1 MRSLHLWRRRY
12 GPGAGPGPPHPA
24 DDGGSLPDDRGLT
37 GIITAHAA
45 DDAPRRRQPVHAMT
59 GLGFTLLIALGAALV
74 LGALAHR
81 LRMPPMLG
89 YIAAGM
95 VVGPFTPGFVADR
108 EEVLALADIGVAL
121 LMFSIGLQFSLGDL
135 RSVGAR
141 ILVGVPLQVALT
153 MAIGTATG
161 LVLGWELIE
170 ALFIGGAVAVCSTVV
185 LVKVAGEATL
195 HTTAHGRIA
204 LGVSIVQDILTV
216 VLVVALSAL
225 GSREDES
232 WTALALAA
240 LLALGFVAVVLLG
253 GSRILPPLLGF
264 VAGLRSRELF
274 VIAVAVIAIGTAFAA
289 GALGVSVAL
298 GAFVAG
304 LALAD
309 SDLTAS
315 VLGEIVPLRELF
327 STFFFVSIGILLQPA
342 AILAAWPVVL
352 ALLLIITLGKAL
364 PVATLALIGG
374 QRTSTALRAGA
385 LIGQSGEFSF
395 VLASAGIAVG
405 AVSSETFSL
414 AMGAVVISIL
424 TAEPLVAIARRIG
437 TRFDRTTRRAPLPG
451 DDEPA
456 AGLRRHAVILGYGR
470 VGRSVARVLESR
482 GFGWVAIDGDYAVA
496 REARQGGA
504 AIIYGEAGAPSVLD
518 QARVTDAHAIIV
530 CIPDSL
536 ATRQAVMYALRRNP
550 RIEIVAR
557 AHSDAEGADLRRLG
571 VARVVVAE
579 RELGN
584 ELVRH
589 ALRRFGVSD
598 REVAA
603 LLADRRRR

>member
-1 MRSLHLWRRRY
+1 
-12 GPGAGPGPPHPA
+12 
-24 DDGGSLPDDRGLT
+24 
-37 GIITAHAA
+37 
-45 DDAPRRRQPVHAMT
+45 MT
-59 GLGFTLLIALGAALV
+59 GLGLTLLVALAAALI

-121 LMFSIGLQFSLGDL
+121 LMFSIGLQFSLAEL
-135 RSVGAR
+135 RSVGVRVLA
-141 ILVGVPLQVALT
+141 GVPVQVALT

-161 LVLGWELIE
+161 LMLGWDLIE
-170 ALFIGGAVAVCSTVV
+170 ALFIGGAVSVASTVV
-185 LVKVAGEATL
+185 LVKVAGETAL
-195 HTTAHGRIA
+195 HTTTHGRTA
-204 LGVSIVQDILTV
+204 LGVSIVQDLLTV

-225 GSREDES
+225 GGRGDQSVL
-232 WTALALAA
+232 TLVATGGI
-240 LLALGFVAVVLLG
+240 ALGFVALVLVG
-253 GSRILPPLLGF
+253 GSRVLPPLLGSI
-264 VAGLRSRELF
+264 AALRSRELF

-289 GALGVSVAL
+289 SALGVSVAL

-309 SDLTAS
+309 SDLSAS

-327 STFFFVSIGILLQPA
+327 SSFFFVSIGILIQPA
-342 AILAAWPVVL
+342 VILGAWPVVL

-364 PVATLALIGG
+364 PIAALAVIDG

-395 VLASAGIAVG
+395 VLASAGLALG
-405 AVSSETFSL
+405 AVAPDTFSL

-424 TAEPLVAIARRIG
+424 TAEPLLWLATRIG
-437 TRFDRTTRRAPLPG
+437 PRFDRTTHRDPLPG
-451 DDEPA
+451 DEPA
-456 AGLRRHAVILGYGR
+456 AGLRRHAIILGYGR
-470 VGRSVARVLESR
+470 VGRSVARVLGSR
-482 GFGWVAIDGDYAVA
+482 GFGWVAIDGDYALA
-496 REARQGGA
+496 REAREGGA

-518 QARVTDAHAIIV
+518 QARIADAHAVVIA
-530 CIPDSL
+530 IPDAL
-536 ATRQAVMYALRRNP
+536 ATRQAVLYGLSRNP
-550 RIEIVAR
+550 RLEIVAR
-557 AHSDAEGADLRRLG
+557 AHSDAEGDDLRRLG
-571 VARVVVAE
+571 VGRVVVAE

-584 ELVRH
+584 ELIRH

-603 LLADRRRR
+603 ILADRRRR

>member
-1 MRSLHLWRRRY
+1 
-12 GPGAGPGPPHPA
+12 
-24 DDGGSLPDDRGLT
+24 
-37 GIITAHAA
+37 
-45 DDAPRRRQPVHAMT
+45 MT
-59 GLGFTLLIALGAALV
+59 GLGLTLLVALAAALV

-81 LRMPPMLG
+81 LRLPPMLG

-108 EEVLALADIGVAL
+108 EELLALADIGVAL
-121 LMFSIGLQFSLGDL
+121 LMFSIGLQFSLGEL
-135 RSVGAR
+135 RLVGGR
-141 ILVGVPLQVALT
+141 ILAGVPVQVAIT

-170 ALFIGGAVAVCSTVV
+170 ALFIGGAVSVASTVV

-204 LGVSIVQDILTV
+204 LGVSIVQDLLTV

-225 GSREDES
+225 GSRADES
-232 WTALALAA
+232 WLG
-240 LLALGFVAVVLLG
+240 LLGAGAVAIGFVAVVLVG
-253 GSRILPPLLGF
+253 GSRVLPPILGF
-264 VAGLRSRELF
+264 IAGLRSRELF
-274 VIAVAVIAIGTAFAA
+274 VIGVAVIAIGTAFAA

-327 STFFFVSIGILLQPA
+327 STFFFVSVGILLQPA

-364 PVATLALIGG
+364 PIASLAMLDG
-374 QRTSTALRAGA
+374 QSPSTALRAGA
-385 LIGQSGEFSF
+385 LVGQSGEFSF
-395 VLASAGIAVG
+395 VLASAGLALG
-405 AVSSETFSL
+405 AVSPGTFSL

-424 TAEPLVAIARRIG
+424 TAEPLLAAARWIG
-437 TRFDRTTRRAPLPG
+437 PRGDGLMTRGPLPG
-451 DDEPA
+451 DDPPT
-456 AGLRRHAVILGYGR
+456 GLRRHAVILGYGR
-470 VGRSVARVLESR
+470 VGRAVARVLDSR
-482 GFGWVAIDGDYAVA
+482 GFGWVAVDSDYGLV
-496 REARQGGA
+496 REARASGFP
-504 AIIYGEAGAPSVLD
+504 IIYGEAGTPSVLD
-518 QARVTDAHAIIV
+518 QAVVADAHAMVV
-530 CIPDSL
+530 CVPDAL
-536 ATRQAVMYALRRNP
+536 ACRQAVVYARDRNP

-557 AHSDAEGADLRRLG
+557 AHSDAEEADLRRLG
-571 VARVVVAE
+571 AGRVVVAD

-584 ELVRH
+584 EMIRH

-603 LLADRRRR
+603 ILESRRRS

>member
-1 MRSLHLWRRRY
+1 
-12 GPGAGPGPPHPA
+12 
-24 DDGGSLPDDRGLT
+24 
-37 GIITAHAA
+37 
-45 DDAPRRRQPVHAMT
+45 MT
-59 GLGFTLLIALGAALV
+59 GLGLTLLVALGAALV
-74 LGALAHR
+74 LGAVAHR

-108 EEVLALADIGVAL
+108 EEVLALADVGVAL
-121 LMFSIGLQFSLGDL
+121 LMFSIGLQFSLAEL

-141 ILVGVPLQVALT
+141 ILAGVPLQVALT

-161 LVLGWELIE
+161 LALGWELIE

-204 LGVSIVQDILTV
+204 LGVSIVQDLVTV

-225 GSREDES
+225 GSAEEES
-232 WTALALAA
+232 ATSLALAV
-240 LLALGFVAVVLLG
+240 LLALGFVAVTLLG
-253 GSRILPPLLGF
+253 GSRILPPILAF

-274 VIAVAVIAIGTAFAA
+274 VIAVAVIAVGTAFAA
-289 GALGVSVAL
+289 GALGVSIAL

-342 AILAAWPVVL
+342 AILAAWPIVL
-352 ALLLIITLGKAL
+352 ALLAIITLGKAL
-364 PVATLALIGG
+364 PVAALAIVDG

-395 VLASAGIAVG
+395 VLASAGLAVG
-405 AVSSETFSL
+405 AVAPENFSL
-414 AMGAVVISIL
+414 AMGAVVISIV
-424 TAEPLVAIARRIG
+424 TAEPLLVAARRFG
-437 TRFDRTTRRAPLPG
+437 TRFDRTTQGAPLPG
-451 DDEPA
+451 DEPA
-456 AGLRRHAVILGYGR
+456 AALRRHAVILGYGR

-482 GFGWVAIDGDYAVA
+482 GFGWVAIDGDYGVA
-496 REARQGGA
+496 REARLAGA

-518 QARVTDAHAIIV
+518 QARLTEAHAIIV
-530 CIPDSL
+530 SIPDAL
-536 ATRQAVMYALRRNP
+536 ATRQAVQYARLRNP

-557 AHSDAEGADLRRLG
+557 AHSDAEGEDLRRLG

-584 ELVRH
+584 ELIRH

-603 LLADRRRR
+603 LLADRRQR

>member
-1 MRSLHLWRRRY
+1 
-12 GPGAGPGPPHPA
+12 
-24 DDGGSLPDDRGLT
+24 
-37 GIITAHAA
+37 
-45 DDAPRRRQPVHAMT
+45 MT
-59 GLGFTLLIALGAALV
+59 GLGLTLLVALVAALILGAI
-74 LGALAHR
+74 AHR
-81 LRMPPMLG
+81 LRLPPMLG

-95 VVGPFTPGFVADR
+95 VVGPFTPGFVVDR

-121 LMFSIGLQFSLGDL
+121 LMFSIGLQFSIGEL

-141 ILVGVPLQVALT
+141 ILAGTPVQVALT

-161 LVLGWELIE
+161 LLMGWELLE
-170 ALFIGGAVAVCSTVV
+170 ALFIGGAMAVASTVV
-185 LVKVAGEATL
+185 LFKVAGEGTL
-195 HTTAHGRIA
+195 HTTTHGRTA
-204 LGVSIVQDILTV
+204 LGVSIVQDLLTV

-225 GSREDES
+225 GSREEES
-232 WTALALAA
+232 IGGLVLAGAIA
-240 LLALGFVAVVLLG
+240 VGFVALVVVAGSRLLPRLLG
-253 GSRILPPLLGF
+253 M

-274 VIAVAVIAIGTAFAA
+274 VISVAVIAIGTAFAA
-289 GALGVSVAL
+289 EELGVSIAL

-327 STFFFVSIGILLQPA
+327 STFFFVSIGILLQPT

-352 ALLLIITLGKAL
+352 ALLLFITLGKAL
-364 PVATLALIGG
+364 PIAGLALFDG
-374 QRTSTALRAGA
+374 QRPSTALRAGA

-395 VLASAGIAVG
+395 VLASAGLALG
-405 AVSSETFSL
+405 AVTPDTFSL
-414 AMGAVVISIL
+414 AMGAVVLSIL
-424 TAEPLVAIARRIG
+424 TAGPLLAVAERLGPRLDRAIAPR
-437 TRFDRTTRRAPLPG
+437 PMPG
-451 DDEPA
+451 EEP
-456 AGLRRHAVILGYGR
+456 GRHLRRHAVILGYGR

-482 GFGWVAIDGDYAVA
+482 GFAWVAVEGDYHVA
-496 REARQGGA
+496 REAREVGA
-504 AIIYGEAGAPSVLD
+504 AVIYGDAGTPTVLD
-518 QARVTDAHAIIV
+518 QAGVSEAHVVIMAMPDA
-530 CIPDSL
+530 L
-536 ATRQAVMYALRRNP
+536 ATRQAVVYARSRNA

-557 AHSDAEGADLRRLG
+557 AHSQAEEANLRQLGA
-571 VARVVVAE
+571 ARVVVAE

-603 LLADRRRR
+603 ILEARRRA